1 MNNKS
6 IGLFDSG
13 VGGLTVLKAL
23 LDVLPNEKYV
33 YLGDTARLP
42 YGTKSK
48 ETIIRYALQCTEKL
62 MDRDLKLLVV
72 ACNTVS
78 SVALPSLKEKY
89 PQIEIVGVV
98 TPGAEAACNATK
110 NNNIAVLGTESTI
123 KGKAYDNAILKIN
136 PEAVVTGKAC
146 TLFVGMAEEGLSK
159 GFLAEEMAKHYLKD
173 ILSQENKPDTLVL
186 GCTHFPLLKQAIQN
200 VAGKD
205 MQLVDSAQTTA
216 KKVAERLRTANALA
230 DGKNPSVAFLT
241 TDDTEK
247 FKAVGEPF
255 LGFSLRESHVEL
267 VDL

>member
-62 MDRDLKLLVV
+62 MEKDLKLLVV

-123 KGKAYDNAILKIN
+123 KGKAYDSAILKIN
-136 PEAVVTGKAC
+136 PQAVVTGKAC
-146 TLFVGMAEEGLSK
+146 PLFVGMAEEGLSK

-173 ILSQENKPDTLVL
+173 ILSQEDKPDTLVL

-200 VAGKD
+200 VAGKNI
-205 MQLVDSAQTTA
+205 QLVDSAQTTA
-216 KKVAERLRTANALA
+216 KKVAEHLRTANALA
-230 DGKNPSVAFLT
+230 DGKNPSLAFLT

-255 LGFSLRESHVEL
+255 LGFSLRNSHVEL

>member
-1 MNNKS
+1 
-6 IGLFDSG
+6 
-13 VGGLTVLKAL
+13 
-23 LDVLPNEKYV
+23 
-33 YLGDTARLP
+33 
-42 YGTKSK
+42 
-48 ETIIRYALQCTEKL
+48 
-62 MDRDLKLLVV
+62 
-72 ACNTVS
+72 
-78 SVALPSLKEKY
+78 
-89 PQIEIVGVV
+89 
-98 TPGAEAACNATK
+98 
-110 NNNIAVLGTESTI
+110 
-123 KGKAYDNAILKIN
+123 
-136 PEAVVTGKAC
+136 
-146 TLFVGMAEEGLSK
+146 MAEEGLSK

-230 DGKNPSVAFLT
+230 DGKNPSVVFLT